1 MHLLALLLRNILAV
15 RVRNLNQFLLL
26 DVATGVVGV
35 LLTGARILHPFL
47 TSITVRLPTRL
58 AVRLLLTATLCLCVR
73 LGLLSVL
80 LAAHLLVDGL
90 TGVLVDCLTG
100 LSELLNL
107 LLVAFLLCLL
117 NILCVPDRLLCGEA
131 GDLRGCLNNWCLDW
145 GLNWGSSSVLRL
157 PQYKRAA

>member
-26 DVATGVVGV
+26 DVATGVIGV
-35 LLTGARILHPFL
+35 LLTSARIFHPFL
-47 TSITVRLPTRL
+47 TSVTVRLPTRL
-58 AVRLLLTATLCLCVR
+58 AVRLLLAAALCLCVR

-100 LSELLNL
+100 LSELLDL

-117 NILCVPDRLLCGEA
+117 NILRVPDRLLCSEA
-131 GDLRGCLNNWCLDW
+131 GNLRWCLNNWCLDW